1 MDRHIEMK
9 NAPTI
14 ISQHQKHVEDFE
26 TNCGHREI
34 DGDGVVLILKY
45 VILVNRIK
53 LILIAVTALTA

>member
-1 MDRHIEMK
+1 MK

-26 TNCGHREI
+26 TNCGYCEI
-34 DGDGVVLILKY
+34 DGDGVVLILNY
-45 VILVNRIK
+45 VILVNRVK